1 MHPKYQ
7 YVPVSN
13 YSGNLGIHAVY
24 LRVLA
29 AVALAQ
35 GYEATAKDLAGMAQL
50 APFQKLWDRC
60 VADARHETAGFVQY
74 VREALPDHA
83 GKIYIGMTSSDLQ
96 DTAEAHI
103 WFQVWKELRADIQ
116 KLAHKIAVAEPGQRW
131 GRTHGRVTGEVVDI
145 EHLYGRALRNL
156 AEAVAR
162 IDEIPLRASLSGPV
176 GNYSD
181 FLTREQADR
190 ASQLLLIPLDSYS
203 TQTADRH
210 RYAELAFQ
218 LSQIIGV
225 YEQLATLHRLSSVSG
240 VDEFSEG
247 LTDDQKGSSSMP
259 HKVNPMSA
267 EQVSGLSRLARS
279 NLSALL
285 ETWRTQW
292 WERDLSNSSVE
303 RVAWRDLLHLVGYL
317 TKSLQD
323 WEFEFG
329 WAPFNKTLN
338 ESPFHEYNRRLL
350 EGDDPETIYREVQ
363 SRG

>member
-7 YVPVSN
+7 YQPVSN
-13 YSGNLGIHAVY
+13 LTDDTMKHVLY
-24 LRVLA
+24 LKTLA
-29 AVALAQ
+29 AVARQQGFEDTYADLIGLAQ
-35 GYEATAKDLAGMAQL
+35 TR
-50 APFQKLWDRC
+50 PFDKLWQQC
-60 VADARHETAGFVQY
+60 VTESRHETAGFVQY
-74 VREALPDHA
+74 VREVLPAHA

-96 DTAEAHI
+96 DTYEA
-103 WFQVWKELRADIQ
+103 QVWSLLWPELRTDIADLAA
-116 KLAHKIAVAEPGQRW
+116 KLRTAQPGQRY
-131 GRTHGRVTGEVVDI
+131 GRTHGRITGEIVEIDHV
-145 EHLYGRALRNL
+145 YWRALRNL
-156 AEAVAR
+156 AETVTR

-176 GNYSD
+176 GNYSK
-181 FLTREQADR
+181 FLTREQAES
-190 ASQLLLIPLDSYS
+190 AAKLMNVPLDSFS

-225 YEQLATLHRLSSVSG
+225 YEQLATVHRLSSISG

-247 LTDDQKGSSSMP
+247 LTDAQKGSSSMP
-259 HKVNPMSA
+259 HKVNPVSA
-267 EQVSGLSRLARS
+267 EQVSGLARLARS

-317 TKSLQD
+317 TESVYD
-323 WEFEFG
+323 WEFEAG
-329 WAPFNKTLN
+329 WAPFNKTLS
-338 ESPFHEYNRRLL
+338 ETPFHEYNRRLL
-350 EGDDPETIYREVQ
+350 EGDDPESIYREVQ